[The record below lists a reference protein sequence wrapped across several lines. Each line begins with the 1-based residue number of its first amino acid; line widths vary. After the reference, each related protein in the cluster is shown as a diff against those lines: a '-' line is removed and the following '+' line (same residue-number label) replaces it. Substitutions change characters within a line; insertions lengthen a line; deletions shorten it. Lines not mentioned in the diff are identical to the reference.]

1 MKRYALIIL
10 LACLPFQASAGI
22 PNFFSGLIGTNV
34 KKYCDKGPDE
44 KEEVMQSVNL
54 YTGNHKVVVVCSEKV
69 AEAETP
75 ASKPTTRAHRIA
87 R

>member
-1 MKRYALIIL
+1 MKRSALIVLI
-10 LACLPFQASAGI
+10 ACLPFLAGAGI

-34 KKYCDKGPDE
+34 KKYCDKAPNE
-44 KEEVMQSVNL
+44 KEEMMQSVNL

-69 AEAETP
+69 AEAETTQ
-75 ASKPTTRAHRIA
+75 SKQVVRSSRIA